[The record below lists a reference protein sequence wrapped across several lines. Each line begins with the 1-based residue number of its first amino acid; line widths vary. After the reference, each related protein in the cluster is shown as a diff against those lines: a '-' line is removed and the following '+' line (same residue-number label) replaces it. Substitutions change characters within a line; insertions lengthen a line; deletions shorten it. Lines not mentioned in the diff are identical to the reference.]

1 VQPDASLVEVLD
13 ADQAWTRPEAGG
25 GEKRT
30 TTAEELW
37 DDVDLDLMTRR
48 KTIPDEK
55 VLETLFEVMMKTG
68 PDGLTFARAAKA
80 SGLAAATLVQ
90 RYGNRERMVE
100 ATLLQAWDRLDAETM
115 AADKEEDPTPEGAIK
130 LLLRLMSPKTAERDA
145 TDGLL
150 LLREDIRNP
159 RLRERGAAWG
169 RALASA
175 LGRRLSEDPREAEP
189 LGWRMAALWQ
199 GAHTWWAF
207 DQTVP
212 ADRAIRQALEAW
224 LQSD

>member
-1 VQPDASLVEVLD
+1 
-13 ADQAWTRPEAGG
+13 
-25 GEKRT
+25 
-30 TTAEELW
+30 
-37 DDVDLDLMTRR
+37 MTRR
-48 KTIPDEK
+48 KTIPDEQ
-55 VLETLFEVMMKTG
+55 VLGTLFELMMKTG

-100 ATLLQAWDRLDAETM
+100 AILMQAWDHLDAETK
-115 AADKEEDPTPEGAIK
+115 AADNEEDLTPEGAIK
-130 LLLRLMSPKTAERDA
+130 LLLRLMSPDTAERDA

-169 RALASA
+169 GALVSA
-175 LGRRLSEDPREAEP
+175 LGRRLSADAPEAEL
-189 LGWRMAALWQ
+189 LGSQMAALWQ
-199 GAHTWWAF
+199 GAYTWWAF

-224 LQSD
+224 LQRR